1 MLIVKE
7 QLDYIEM
14 RHIGHPH
21 EGRRITLAICHASRK
36 VPWHVASDTNR
47 DRDQF
52 FYLFILSF
60 LFVEID
66 RKEPVVVQDNKGWL
80 YITL

>member
-1 MLIVKE
+1 MLTVEE

-14 RHIGHPH
+14 RHISHPH
-21 EGRRITLAICHASRK
+21 VGRRIALTIYHASREI
-36 VPWHVASDTNR
+36 PWHVATDTYSNR
-47 DRDQF
+47 DQL

-66 RKEPVVVQDNKGWL
+66 RKELVVVQDNKRRL

>member
-1 MLIVKE
+1 MLTVKE

-14 RHIGHPH
+14 CHIGHPYV
-21 EGRRITLAICHASRK
+21 GRRIALTICHASRK
-36 VPWHVASDTNR
+36 VPRHVASDTYS
-47 DRDQF
+47 DRDQL

-66 RKEPVVVQDNKGWL
+66 RKEVVVVQNNKRRL